1 MSTASPELSR
11 ELAEWRERVE
21 SIAPTLRAH
30 SAESVELRTLAP
42 ESVAALDQIEAFKL
56 SGPREVGGLDAH
68 PTTQLEAFTDLS
80 RADISAGW
88 CTMVQSMVA
97 GLAGAHLQEGAVF
110 DAAFGNGYPRFS
122 GTANPE
128 GTARP
133 VDGGWLINGRWS
145 YASGIRHCG
154 WTLAGVKLLD
164 EHGQVRLGANG
175 RPLDTAMAIPTDLVE
190 IEDSWHVTG
199 LSGTGSPHYHAED
212 LFLPADHRMPFGGVE
227 PRRGGP
233 WFNIPMTTFLVV
245 GVTASCI
252 GLAEHALELFQ
263 DYAGRTRFSMGK
275 ALGTRTTIRHDY
287 SVAGAWDCGGAGLC
301 RRCADRRLGTASARR
316 ADHPRRRV
324 AHPRDGLVGRRP
336 MPRRRPLRL
345 ASARRVR
352 QLRRPPHGPP
362 APRHASRLQPR
373 DRLGDQLRTRR
384 CTAFSAGLGTAMS
397 RTSPERQQER
407 SDWYRYEVDQHRMEH
422 SAVRGVRR
430 V

>member
-11 ELAEWRERVE
+11 ELADWRERVE

-42 ESVAALDQIEAFKL
+42 ASVAALDQIEAFKL

-68 PTTQLEAFTDLS
+68 PRTQLEAFTDLS

-97 GLAGAHLQEGAVF
+97 GLAGAHLQDGAVF
-110 DAAFGNGYPRFS
+110 DAAFADGYPKFS

-128 GTARP
+128 GTAQP
-133 VDGGWLINGRWS
+133 VDGGWLVNGRWS

-212 LFLPADHRMPFGGVE
+212 LFLSADHRMPFGGVE
-227 PRRGGP
+227 PRRGGA

-287 SVAGAWDCGGAGLC
+287 SVAAHGIAAARVYAAEVLTGAWEQRQRGEPIT
-301 RRCADRRLGTASARR
+301 RADESRIRAMGSWVGDQCLDAVRFAWRALGASANF
-316 ADHPRRRV
+316 ADHPMDRL
-324 AHPRDGLVGRRP
+324 HRDMLAASNHVIVSEINYELDGAR
-336 MPRRRPLRL
+336 RL
-345 ASARRVR
+345 A
-352 QLRRPPHGPP
+352 P
-362 APRHASRLQPR
+362 
-373 DRLGDQLRTRR
+373 D
-384 CTAFSAGLGTAMS
+384 
-397 RTSPERQQER
+397 
-407 SDWYRYEVDQHRMEH
+407 
-422 SAVRGVRR
+422 
-430 V
+430 

>member
-1 MSTASPELSR
+1 MNSISPELQR

-21 SIAPTLRAH
+21 SIAPTLSAH

-42 ESVAALDQIEAFKL
+42 KSVAALDQIEAFKL

-97 GLAGAHLQEGAVF
+97 GLAGAHLPDGAVF
-110 DAAFGNGYPRFS
+110 DAAFADGYPRFS

-128 GTARP
+128 GTAQP
-133 VDGGWLINGRWS
+133 VDGGWLVNGRWS

-164 EHGQVRLGANG
+164 EHGQVRLGPNG

-212 LFLPADHRMPFGGVE
+212 LFLPADHRMPFGGVA
-227 PRRGGP
+227 PQRGGA

-287 SVAGAWDCGGAGLC
+287 SLAAHGIAAARIYAADVLTGAWEQRQRGEPIT
-301 RRCADRRLGTASARR
+301 RADESRIRAMGSWVGDQCLDAVRFAWRALGASANF
-316 ADHPRRRV
+316 ADHPMDQL
-324 AHPRDGLVGRRP
+324 HRDMLAASNHVIVSEINYELDGAR
-336 MPRRRPLRL
+336 RL
-345 ASARRVR
+345 A
-352 QLRRPPHGPP
+352 P
-362 APRHASRLQPR
+362 
-373 DRLGDQLRTRR
+373 D
-384 CTAFSAGLGTAMS
+384 
-397 RTSPERQQER
+397 
-407 SDWYRYEVDQHRMEH
+407 
-422 SAVRGVRR
+422 
-430 V
+430 